1 MIRKSG
7 NRFSEARK
15 EQQNWRGNP
24 EAVVP
29 MLHFGRQNPLRQK
42 SNFASAFNAI
52 PLVQISRQK
61 YSAWRVGQISRIVP
75 LIPPRSKRGVSR
87 SSRTWRRGAVAAWH
101 RERIRASTSDVVRTV
116 KPRGPGVP
124 WLALSPQRRFGVLRG
139 DGDNKVR
146 SPGRA
151 RSKPSNHCAG
161 KAGYFRLSLWFL
173 PRAFFTH
180 GGHGYQSIPGLPC
193 ALSIARV
200 FASARLGRHR
210 RRETAPS
217 CALMSDSPTVS
228 DAADKISASHPH
240 VLIPMARGEAR
251 SDSRD
256 RDWTRRAPRE
266 PKALRCAGRVRRRA
280 AATRR
285 CGSRSTDASKT
296 NCRHRDPTTD

>member
-1 MIRKSG
+1 
-7 NRFSEARK
+7 
-15 EQQNWRGNP
+15 
-24 EAVVP
+24 
-29 MLHFGRQNPLRQK
+29 MLHFGRQNPPRQK

-161 KAGYFRLSLWFL
+161 KAGSIRLSLWFL
-173 PRAFFTH
+173 PRAFFYARGPWVSVDTRSSLRPLNE
-180 GGHGYQSIPGLPC
+180 GGGLD
-193 ALSIARV
+193 
-200 FASARLGRHR
+200 G
-210 RRETAPS
+210 PS
-217 CALMSDSPTVS
+217 S
-228 DAADKISASHPH
+228 DAH
-240 VLIPMARGEAR
+240 
-251 SDSRD
+251 
-256 RDWTRRAPRE
+256 APRDCS
-266 PKALRCAGRVRRRA
+266 PMRA
-280 AATRR
+280 AA
-285 CGSRSTDASKT
+285 
-296 NCRHRDPTTD
+296 